1 MFFLRRSQQI
11 TEPRNSWACNSYFG
25 MNNFLWKKKFAKK
38 IISHSFET
46 KNEGMQNKSA
56 PSSLEQIQNMHRLDE
71 RALWKMNT

>member
-1 MFFLRRSQQI
+1 M
-11 TEPRNSWACNSYFG
+11 
-25 MNNFLWKKKFAKK
+25 KKKFAKK

-71 RALWKMNT
+71 RALWKMNTSKDYKISLIYKISSTLYTLL